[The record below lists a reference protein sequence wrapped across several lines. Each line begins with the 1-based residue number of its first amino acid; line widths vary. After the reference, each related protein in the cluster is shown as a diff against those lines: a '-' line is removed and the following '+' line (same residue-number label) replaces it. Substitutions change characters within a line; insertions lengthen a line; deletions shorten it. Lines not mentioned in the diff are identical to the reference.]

1 MRKASLVLAMLAV
14 VGLALPTWAGQVT
27 AVQSGDWE
35 DPATWGLENRCPQF
49 FDDVVIPEGVTVT
62 INAPFPVPPEIA
74 ARPGCAT
81 GLIGIASL
89 RVDGTLTSPEGI
101 DIVIVAHGT
110 SQGTDL
116 GPLAAGNDDIVVN
129 GTIQGGRHVTL
140 QAVQGNVVINGTVT
154 PGPEGQVFL
163 SGLNQAPG
171 GGLPFMPNPKVYAIN
186 DVMPDADLF
195 LQKVE
200 ELGGAPYGGTLTWST
215 FANPRSLNY
224 VITRETS
231 SNEVHDRMIQGIL
244 GGFAG
249 EIPMDPGIAE
259 AYWISE
265 DGKALFIKFREG
277 LTWSDGVAFS
287 VERDVIRAY
296 QWVHMDPVFLDQELA
311 RFLEFCTVGGEAP
324 TIEQVDELTIKV
336 TWPVKPTGLEDPNV
350 SPFTCFASAEVGT
363 PIPMHRLGPEVLLG
377 VDVYDPATQA
387 EAYAQAFA
395 DAWGVGTPPCPVGQE
410 RVEDPAQAP
419 AAGEACI
426 VSIGPYIL
434 SAPVQLDVGASFV
447 RNPWFWAVDDLGNQL
462 PYLDGMNLVIVE
474 NQDVELLKF
483 LNGETDVLTPRS
495 IDVAVIQERAA
506 ELNIRLTTATSVS
519 GLGAGF
525 LGFNQENPA
534 RPGLS
539 LVFFTPEFRRAMSN
553 LMDRDT
559 MVASL
564 NAGFGQPHFQ
574 PGVATQ
580 FMLSNEDPDLAPI
593 VEELQ
598 FDPERAAQRL
608 DRLGLVDRDGDGI
621 RDIPAEWG
629 IIVPGND
636 NVLQSEPAGD
646 DFAQAEGPTLD
657 GTGEVAIIYP
667 GPNGVLDTQPAG
679 DDIALVAGEADRLE
693 FVLITNEGNT
703 FRERT
708 IKLFSDV
715 AATVGVKVTPQPISF
730 VALVRAVLTPESDAW
745 EAVVVGIT
753 GDWRGPGVLDSCGFL
768 HLGDLARSCD
778 AAQGVTDDVR
788 IPFQKWIDAQAPKF
802 LESEDP
808 VSRAERSRMWQ
819 LVNAKH
825 AYLVYHIKGLG
836 HGAVREDRV
845 ANTGNFPVGTFGPV
859 NEEIVFRV
867 DL

>member
-1 MRKASLVLAMLAV
+1 MRKFSLILAALAV
-14 VGLALPTWAGQVT
+14 VGLTLPVWAGQVT
-27 AVQSGDWE
+27 AVQSGNWE
-35 DPATWGLENRCPQF
+35 DPATWGLDGRCPQF
-49 FDDVVIPEGVTVT
+49 FDDVVIPSDITVT
-62 INAPFPVPPEIA
+62 INAPFPVPPDIA
-74 ARPGCAT
+74 AMPGCDT
-81 GLIGIASL
+81 RLIGVASL
-89 RVDGTLTSPEGI
+89 TVDGTITAPEGI
-101 DIVIVAHGT
+101 DIVIVAHG
-110 SQGTDL
+110 SSGGTDL
-116 GPLAAGNDDIVVN
+116 GPTTVGQDDIVVN

-140 QAVQGNVVINGTVT
+140 QAVQGNVVINGTVQ

-163 SGLNQAPG
+163 SGLNQVPG
-171 GGLPFMPNPKVYAIN
+171 GGLPFMPRPKVYAIN

-200 ELGGAPYGGTLTWST
+200 EKGGAPYGGFLNWST

-231 SNEVHDRMIQGIL
+231 SNEVHDRMIAAIL

-249 EIPMDPGIAE
+249 EIPMDTGLAE

-265 DGKALFIKFREG
+265 DGKSITIKFREG
-277 LTWSDGVAFS
+277 LTWSDGVAFD
-287 VERDVIRAY
+287 VARDVIQAY
-296 QWVHMDPVFLDQELA
+296 ERVHMDPVFLDQELA

-324 TIEQVDELTIKV
+324 TIEQIDDLTIKV
-336 TWPVKPTGLEDPNV
+336 TWAVKPTGLEDPNV

-363 PIPMHRLGPEVLLG
+363 PIPMHRLGPEVLTG
-377 VDVYDPATQA
+377 NPNASS
-387 EAYAQAFA
+387 EEYAQAFA
-395 DAWGVGTPPCPVGQE
+395 DAWGVSTPPCPIGTE
-410 RVEDPAQAP
+410 RVTDPAQAP
-419 AAGEACI
+419 NAGEACV

-447 RNPWFWAVDDLGNQL
+447 RNPWYWAVDDLGNQL

-483 LNGETDVLTPRS
+483 LNGETDILSPRS

-506 ELNIRLTTATSVS
+506 ELNIRMTTATSVT
-519 GLGAGF
+519 GPGAGF

-539 LVFFTPEFRRAMSN
+539 LAFFTPEVRRAMSN

-593 VEELQ
+593 VADLS
-598 FDPERAAQRL
+598 FDPDKAAQRL
-608 DRLGLVDRDGDGI
+608 DNLGIVDRDGDGI

-636 NVLQSEPAGD
+636 NELQSSPAGD
-646 DFAQAEGPTLD
+646 DFIKD
-657 GTGEVAIIYP
+657 GIIYP
-667 GPNGVLDTQPAG
+667 GPNGALDTEAAG
-679 DDIALVAGEADRLE
+679 DDIALVAGEPDKME
-693 FVLITNEGNT
+693 FTLNTNEGNT

-708 IKLFSDV
+708 IVLFADV
-715 AATVGVKVTPQPISF
+715 ANTIGLKVTPVPITFIS
-730 VALVRAVLTPESDAW
+730 LVRALLTPESDAW
-745 EAVVVGIT
+745 ESVVIGIT

-778 AAQGVTDDVR
+778 AAQGVTDDIR
-788 IPFQKWIDAQAPKF
+788 IPFQKWIDEQAPKF

-808 VSRAERSRMWQ
+808 VSRAERSRQWQ
-819 LVNAKH
+819 LVNAEN
-825 AYLVYHIKGLG
+825 AFLVYHIKGLAQ
-836 HGAVREDRV
+836 GAVREDRV
-845 ANTGNFPVGTFGPV
+845 ANTGNFPVGALGPA
-859 NEEIVFRV
+859 NEEIIFRV